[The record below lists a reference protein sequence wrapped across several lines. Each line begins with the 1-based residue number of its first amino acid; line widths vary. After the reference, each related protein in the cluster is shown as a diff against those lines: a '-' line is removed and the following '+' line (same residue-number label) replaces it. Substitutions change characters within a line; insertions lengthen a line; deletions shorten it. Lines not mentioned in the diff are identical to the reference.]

1 MTTIEYKTPTLS
13 LSVHDQYILA
23 VANENTMISE
33 KEISF
38 LSTVAKKHFSGPFG
52 VLEVRDKSI
61 SIDPEV
67 HEKAKQ
73 AMPNFAAY
81 ALVTNKVSAI
91 KSLEKEE
98 PFMKYED
105 FRLCSSVQEA
115 TEWMNFILP
124 EVAA

>member
-1 MTTIEYKTPTLS
+1 MTTEYKTPNLS
-13 LSVHDQYILA
+13 LFVKDQYILA
-23 VANENTMISE
+23 VANENTTISE
-33 KEISF
+33 NEISF
-38 LSTVAKKHFSGPFG
+38 LATVAKKHFSGPFG

-81 ALVTNKVSAI
+81 ALVTNRVSAI
-91 KSLEKEE
+91 KSLESEE
-98 PFMKYED
+98 RFMKYEG
-105 FRLCSSVQEA
+105 FRLCSSIQEA

-124 EVAA
+124 KAVA